1 MAQVEI
7 VNGIR
12 LNSSLIDYNGDT
24 GTSGQILS
32 STGDGVNWI
41 DAPGISGSGSAGQ
54 VTFWN
59 GTSSVTG
66 ENDLWWDSTNDRLG
80 IDNNSPSEKIEIG
93 NNSTSDG
100 QNKLRI
106 NYYDGVEN
114 ISQIWLNGGGAIDV
128 SMNTVNNGTFAIRGY
143 NNSSYTFYAFWGNTG
158 RMQLNQYGSGSFT
171 GTATKMLAVDSSGI
185 VIEETL
191 PTSSG
196 GTVTEVNTAGTVNGL
211 TLTGGPI
218 TTTGTVT
225 LGGTL
230 AINNNDWSG
239 ADLSIANGGTGAST
253 AATARTNLGVVND
266 TGVPAILSD
275 GANPSLNTG
284 ITGAEVRSLIGAG
297 TGDGDITGSGTTNYI
312 PKFTG
317 STAIGDTSFYE
328 SGDDLYIPNYIFHIG
343 DTNTFFGFSG
353 LDNFQVNAGGV
364 KQLDVSTSNVNIA
377 DTLSYDYPPALD
389 SSAYN
394 GEIVTFGTFPT
405 GSGSNGTIAAGDI
418 IVYTTAGLSAG
429 WMRAQGNVSYGKG
442 MLGIAMGT
450 TPSAGILIK
459 GFAKNTVFTSGGLG
473 SVLYLDPSNAGD
485 TTSTIPSATNNIVRI
500 VGYMLDAS
508 ADVIFFD
515 PDKSWVQVS

>member
-12 LNSSLIDYNGDT
+12 LNSSLIDYNGDA

-41 DAPGISGSGSAGQ
+41 DAPGISGSGSSGQ
-54 VTFWN
+54 VAFWN
-59 GTSSVTG
+59 GSSSITG
-66 ENDLWWDSTNDRLG
+66 ESDF
-80 IDNNSPSEKIEIG
+80 KY
-93 NNSTSDG
+93 NSTSNSLSIGDTSPDSYTIALG
-100 QNKLRI
+100 RSNGASIRI
-106 NYYDGVEN
+106 KDTNTSGAYGVITYNDTDGVIIQSITGASASAFKVRAGTNTSLTQFQVIGTTGQIQFSNYGDGN
-114 ISQIWLNGGGAIDV
+114 I
-128 SMNTVNNGTFAIRGY
+128 
-143 NNSSYTFYAFWGNTG
+143 
-158 RMQLNQYGSGSFT
+158 T
-171 GTATKMLAVDSSGI
+171 GTATKMLAVTTTGLI
-185 VIEETL
+185 VEEDL

-218 TTTGTVT
+218 TATGTVT

-275 GANPSLNTG
+275 GATPSLNTG

-343 DTNTFFGFSG
+343 DTDTFFGFAG
-353 LDNFQVNAGGV
+353 ANNFQVNAGGV
-364 KQLDVSTSNVNIA
+364 KQLDVSTNNVNIA
-377 DTLSYDYPPALD
+377 DTLSYDYPAALD

-405 GSGSNGTIAAGDI
+405 GAGSNGTIAAGDI
-418 IVYTTAGLSAG
+418 IVYTSAGLSAG

-459 GFAKNTVFTSGGLG
+459 GFAKNAVFTSGGLG

-485 TTSTIPSATNNIVRI
+485 TTSTIPSANNDIARI
-500 VGYMLDAS
+500 VGYMVDAS
-508 ADVIFFD
+508 DDVIFFN
-515 PDKSWVQVS
+515 PDKSWVQITV